1 MGAELTRLEEQILL
15 AVWRLGVE
23 AYGIAVYDHINRI
36 TGKNLAVGGI
46 YYPLERL
53 VKQGYLRA
61 EQGEPTPV
69 RGGKSKRYYRLTELG
84 VEEMLK
90 TRKIQEAFWEGIS
103 ISQFAG
109 EESK

>member
-15 AVWRLGVE
+15 TVWRLGVE

-90 TRKIQEAFWEGIS
+90 ARKVHEAFWEGLD
-103 ISQFAG
+103 ISQFVG
-109 EESK
+109 ERSR

>member
-15 AVWRLGVE
+15 TVWRLGVE

-61 EQGEPTPV
+61 VQGEPTPV

-84 VEEMLK
+84 VGEMLK
-90 TRKIQEAFWEGIS
+90 ARKVHDSFWEGID
-103 ISQFAG
+103 ISRFAG
-109 EESK
+109 EESR

>member
-15 AVWRLGVE
+15 TVWRLGVE

-90 TRKIQEAFWEGIS
+90 ARKVHEAFWEGID
-103 ISQFAG
+103 ISQFAA
-109 EESK
+109 ERSR

>member
-1 MGAELTRLEEQILL
+1 MATELTRLEEQILL
-15 AVWRLGVE
+15 AVWRLGDE
-23 AYGIAVYDHINRI
+23 AYGIAIYDHINKI

-61 EQGEPTPV
+61 AQGEPTPV

-84 VEEMLK
+84 IEEMLK
-90 TRKIQEAFWEGIS
+90 ARKIQEAFWEGIN
-103 ISQFAG
+103 ISQFAVEG
-109 EESK
+109 SR

>member
-1 MGAELTRLEEQILL
+1 MASVLTRLEEQILL
-15 AVWRLGVE
+15 TVWRLRDE
-23 AYGIAVYDHINRI
+23 AYGITIYDHINKI
-36 TGKNLAVGGI
+36 TGKNLAIGGI

-53 VKQGYLRA
+53 VKQGYLKT

-84 VEEMLK
+84 VAEMLK
-90 TRKIQEAFWEGIS
+90 ARKIQEAFWEGIN

>member
-1 MGAELTRLEEQILL
+1 MASELTRLEEQILL
-15 AVWRLGVE
+15 TVWRLGVE

-90 TRKIQEAFWEGIS
+90 ARKVHEAFWEGIN
-103 ISQFAG
+103 ISQFAS
-109 EESK
+109 ERSR

>member
-1 MGAELTRLEEQILL
+1 MASELTRLEEQILL
-15 AVWRLGVE
+15 AVWRLGEE
-23 AYGIAVYDHINRI
+23 AYGIAIYDHINKI

-69 RGGKSKRYYRLTELG
+69 RGGKSKRYYRLSELG
-84 VEEMLK
+84 IDEILEAKRVH
-90 TRKIQEAFWEGIS
+90 EAFWKGID
-103 ISQFAG
+103 ISQFA
-109 EESK
+109 EENSR

>member
-1 MGAELTRLEEQILL
+1 MASELTRLEEQILL
-15 AVWRLGVE
+15 TVWRLGVE

-90 TRKIQEAFWEGIS
+90 ARKVHEAFWEGIN

-109 EESK
+109 EGSR

>member
-1 MGAELTRLEEQILL
+1 MATELTRLEEQILL
-15 AVWRLGVE
+15 TVWRLGEE
-23 AYGIAVYDHINRI
+23 AYGIAVYDHINKI

-53 VKQGYLRA
+53 VKQGYLKA

-84 VEEMLK
+84 IEEMLK
-90 TRKIQEAFWEGIS
+90 ARRIQEAFWEGINL
-103 ISQFAG
+103 SQFAVEG
-109 EESK
+109 SR

>member
-15 AVWRLGVE
+15 TVWRLGVE

-90 TRKIQEAFWEGIS
+90 ARKVHQAFWEGID
-103 ISQFAG
+103 ISQFAA
-109 EESK
+109 ERSR